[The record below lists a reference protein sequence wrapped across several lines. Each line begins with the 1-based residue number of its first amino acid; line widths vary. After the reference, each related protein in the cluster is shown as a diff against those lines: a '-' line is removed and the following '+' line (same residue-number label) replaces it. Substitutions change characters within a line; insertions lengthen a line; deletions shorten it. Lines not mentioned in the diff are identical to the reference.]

1 MPREAD
7 VPYFNFRSGGPEEWR
22 EAAACGPVGTKHPW
36 TANGPGS
43 AQAIKVGKQICH
55 DICPVRLN
63 CLAYALRAGINH
75 GTWGGMTESERRRM
89 RQAERAR
96 VLGVGHVTRYTLPQN
111 HRKMEYAM
119 VVVIAKTKFVPHL
132 APGEVGEVEDP
143 LARAAVRNGYASL
156 VGDVQNFDEWMYQGA
171 ELIVAGRTATK
182 NEKARDASR
191 KAGGKK
197 VQTDLVAPPVAMSEE
212 SA

>member
-7 VPYFNFRSGGPEEWR
+7 VPYFNYRSGGSEEWR
-22 EAAACGPVGTKHPW
+22 EAAACGPIGTKYPW

-43 AQAIKVGKQICH
+43 SGAIKVGRQICH
-55 DICPVRLN
+55 EICPVRMD
-63 CLAYALRAGINH
+63 CLAYALQAGIRH
-75 GTWGGMTESERRRM
+75 GTWGGMTESERVRLRRS
-89 RQAERAR
+89 ERAQILNR
-96 VLGVGHVTRYTLPQN
+96 GRMTRYAVPDN
-111 HRKMEYAM
+111 HRKVEYTM

-132 APGEVGEVEDP
+132 APGDVGEVEDP
-143 LARAAVRNGYASL
+143 LARAAVRNGYAQL

-171 ELIVAGRTATK
+171 ELIVAGRTASG
-182 NEKARDASR
+182 NSQSR

-197 VQTDLVAPPVAMSEE
+197 VQKDLVAPPVGLSEE